1 MGMDEAVSG
10 ILGIIKLKKECEAQI
25 KALLQAFEKDLDCR
39 VVGVDVFSPG
49 KEIMEVKIK
58 LDL

>member
-1 MGMDEAVSG
+1 MGVEEMVSG
-10 ILGIIKLKKECEAQI
+10 LLGIIKVKKECEAQI
-25 KALLQAFEKDLDCR
+25 KSLLQTFEKDLECR
-39 VVGVDVFSPG
+39 VAGVEIFHPG